1 MKKTGV
7 VAKTIKKREKSRPGR
22 QKCKKKTGFFAHF
35 TTLFLAP
42 QCLKSTFFY
51 RGERGTSCLYWG
63 LFLTLDSTRKDLN
76 R

>member
-42 QCLKSTFFY
+42 QCLKSTFFFIRVKKGHPVFIGDY
-51 RGERGTSCLYWG
+51 S
-63 LFLTLDSTRKDLN
+63 
-76 R
+76 